1 MISSY
6 SSEAVGALFPRKPEV
21 AIFRILD
28 VFSFV
33 ELPLWLWDF
42 SAEFSS
48 QHYEHTDHIQPIL
61 HYTFSLHYL
70 ARNSLRCFGF
80 IGIHVNLP
88 PTPKPAYHKLL
99 FYSPVS
105 SEKYCTP
112 YSKNYSSSQTQSSW
126 PLLLEIFLLLD
137 SILPKSAN
145 DHDYTFKL
153 GGVPVVNQ
161 PLYLNKLQSIRSL
174 SSVYKL
180 DAPAVAYPSQF
191 SISCWVFMNHH
202 DNNYLAYSKPS
213 TIFRLKCREPR

>member
-48 QHYEHTDHIQPIL
+48 QHYETLITYSRFFIILSLCIISLAILYDASASLEYTSTFLQP
-61 HYTFSLHYL
+61 
-70 ARNSLRCFGF
+70 RNPLIINCSS
-80 IGIHVNLP
+80 I
-88 PTPKPAYHKLL
+88 
-99 FYSPVS
+99 SPVS